1 MRSKRFSATEYSL
14 GLGGLGDQLE
24 DYFPILGEMMTIGGT
39 MVWLPTDGHDT
50 ADYLVPQND
59 TGEVTIRTAFNVSLS
74 GHFNDLALY
83 TSAAPEG
90 NALGDV
96 YRDVFNFARTRHP
109 GFKGGV
115 FLALRAE
122 VEAAYG
128 AGILRSPILRNQPNN
143 GKSLIDPENFD
154 AWFEVDHT
162 PRHRHVT
169 GLFTGIGLDLHSNF
183 EQAYD
188 AAVLD
193 DAFYVNPGNTTA
205 APNQILHNH
214 GVFFDPRPFHDQ
226 PHSLAE
232 EIQAVVENGDF
243 RDMRHV
249 FDNTRLTRALIGIA
263 YLEQFTRDPAG
274 AAG

>member
-1 MRSKRFSATEYSL
+1 
-14 GLGGLGDQLE
+14 
-24 DYFPILGEMMTIGGT
+24 
-39 MVWLPTDGHDT
+39 
-50 ADYLVPQND
+50 
-59 TGEVTIRTAFNVSLS
+59 
-74 GHFNDLALY
+74 
-83 TSAAPEG
+83 
-90 NALGDV
+90 
-96 YRDVFNFARTRHP
+96 
-109 GFKGGV
+109 V